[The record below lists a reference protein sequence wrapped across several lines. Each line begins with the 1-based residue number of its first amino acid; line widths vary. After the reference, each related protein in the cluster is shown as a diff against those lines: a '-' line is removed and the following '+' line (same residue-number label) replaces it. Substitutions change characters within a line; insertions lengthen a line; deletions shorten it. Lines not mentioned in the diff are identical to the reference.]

1 MSALIKICGMNNAEM
16 IKTAI
21 SNKVDYLGFVFYEKS
36 PRNLTVD
43 EAKVLTNLVP
53 PNIKKVAVLV
63 DPDDNFLEQI
73 KKLFDFFQLH
83 GSETNQRIKAIK
95 SKFNNKIIKTVKI
108 KTKED
113 LEQINKFKDA
123 DDLLIDTPAMERSET
138 FDFNLLKGVDISS
151 YFLAGG
157 INIKNVDQA
166 LKHSRKLDLSSGLEI
181 KPGMKDAKKIIE
193 FMNKVKNN
201 A

>member
-53 PNIKKVAVLV
+53 TNIKKVAVLV

-73 KKLFDFFQLH
+73 KTLFDFFQLH
-83 GSETNQRIKAIK
+83 GSETNQRIKAVK
-95 SKFNNKIIKTVKI
+95 SKFNNKIIKAVKI

>member
-36 PRNLTVD
+36 PRNLTID

>member
-53 PNIKKVAVLV
+53 TNIKKVAVLV

-83 GSETNQRIKAIK
+83 GSETNQRIKAVK
-95 SKFNNKIIKTVKI
+95 SKFNNKIIKAVKI

>member
-36 PRNLTVD
+36 PRNLTID

-123 DDLLIDTPAMERSET
+123 DHLLIDTPAMERSET